1 MRVHVSNSYIWI
13 IFRDLTN
20 GTYMN
25 TAVKRS
31 RMRKVLEKRAKNK
44 GKLYTKESGLQKK
57 NTNMRKRME
66 L

>member
-1 MRVHVSNSYIWI
+1 
-13 IFRDLTN
+13 
-20 GTYMN
+20 MN

-57 NTNMRKRME
+57 TQI
-66 L
+66 